1 MSWRVRR
8 IHPNEAQRL
17 RTLRLQALADAPTA
31 FSSTLA
37 QEAAFDETVWRDRA
51 THGAAGQDRVTYI
64 SEEGEQ
70 WIGMAT
76 GLALDRDAPNAD
88 LVGMFVEPG
97 ARGRGVGATLV
108 EAVAEW
114 ARSRGAPRL
123 LLWVTSTNHAA
134 IRLYER
140 CGFRPTGK
148 SQPLDHSGLL
158 TELEMVR
165 DL

>member
-1 MSWRVRR
+1 MSWLVQR
-8 IHPNEAQRL
+8 IRPDEALRL
-17 RTLRLQALADAPTA
+17 RTLRLQALADAPLA
-31 FSSTLA
+31 FGSTFV
-37 QEAAFDETVWRDRA
+37 QEATFDETVWRDRA
-51 THGAAGQDRVTYI
+51 THGAAGKDRVTYI
-64 SEEGEQ
+64 AEERGR

-76 GLALDRDAPNAD
+76 GLAIDRDVPNAD

-108 EAVAEW
+108 EAVVEW

-123 LLWVTSTNHAA
+123 FLWVTSTNHAA